1 MRNTR
6 SWTDWARLY
15 LHVFRAIVVTVC
27 LTLAVY
33 AWLAHVPWLFAAS
46 ICIGIGELVECTYYL
61 MVMDWGE
68 RSRGGQHKLHHFS
81 TNAR

>member
-33 AWLAHVPWLFAAS
+33 AWLAHVQWLLGAS
-46 ICIGIGELVECTYYL
+46 VCIGIGELVECSYYL
-61 MVMDWGE
+61 MVLNWGE
-68 RSRGGQHKLHHFS
+68 RSHAQQRELHNLS
-81 TNAR
+81 TTAP